1 MDKNSLNTN
10 KQFMI
15 GNGMLAFGV
24 FAVIIIFLY
33 MSFRFQRKADKV
45 QTYEGVYNIELTNS
59 FAGDSIAVYLND
71 SLLLDQ
77 TMPDANLKVEIK
89 RFAEDNV
96 LMVVDNKTDKTTP
109 FNLNPDQYYCQPR
122 NRSRKENGKQTGSH
136 NNLCIFYHTG
146 SPILIRKLST
156 HQVSYSHAKT
166 CQHHNESHTVFTETC
181 HVRHQRSD
189 IAIPTKDASVSE
201 HGRNYQQP
209 WSQILQKTE
218 LPFQTCIWQSRQ

>member
-96 LMVVDNKTDKTTP
+96 LMVVDNKTGKTTP
-109 FNLNPDQYYCQPR
+109 FNLNPEG
-122 NRSRKENGKQTGSH
+122 SRVEVKKSGDV
-136 NNLCIFYHTG
+136 IY
-146 SPILIRKLST
+146 ILEREADSLL
-156 HQVSYSHAKT
+156 
-166 CQHHNESHTVFTETC
+166 E
-181 HVRHQRSD
+181 
-189 IAIPTKDASVSE
+189 
-201 HGRNYQQP
+201 
-209 WSQILQKTE
+209 
-218 LPFQTCIWQSRQ
+218 

>member
-96 LMVVDNKTDKTTP
+96 LMVVDNKTDKTTA
-109 FNLNPDQYYCQPR
+109 FNLNPEG
-122 NRSRKENGKQTGSH
+122 SRVEVKKSGDV
-136 NNLCIFYHTG
+136 IY
-146 SPILIRKLST
+146 ILEREADSLL
-156 HQVSYSHAKT
+156 
-166 CQHHNESHTVFTETC
+166 E
-181 HVRHQRSD
+181 
-189 IAIPTKDASVSE
+189 
-201 HGRNYQQP
+201 
-209 WSQILQKTE
+209 
-218 LPFQTCIWQSRQ
+218 

>member
-45 QTYEGVYNIELTNS
+45 QTYEGVYNIELT
-59 FAGDSIAVYLND
+59 D

-109 FNLNPDQYYCQPR
+109 FNLNPEG
-122 NRSRKENGKQTGSH
+122 SRVEVKKSGDV
-136 NNLCIFYHTG
+136 IY
-146 SPILIRKLST
+146 ILEREADSLL
-156 HQVSYSHAKT
+156 
-166 CQHHNESHTVFTETC
+166 E
-181 HVRHQRSD
+181 
-189 IAIPTKDASVSE
+189 
-201 HGRNYQQP
+201 
-209 WSQILQKTE
+209 
-218 LPFQTCIWQSRQ
+218 

>member
-1 MDKNSLNTN
+1 MGKNSLNTN

-15 GNGMLAFGV
+15 GNGIMAFGV

-45 QTYEGVYNIELTNS
+45 QTYEGGYNIELTNS

-77 TMPDANLKVEIK
+77 TMPDASLKVEIK

-109 FNLNPDQYYCQPR
+109 FNLNPKG
-122 NRSRKENGKQTGSH
+122 SRVEVKKSGDV
-136 NNLCIFYHTG
+136 IY
-146 SPILIRKLST
+146 ILEREADSLL
-156 HQVSYSHAKT
+156 
-166 CQHHNESHTVFTETC
+166 E
-181 HVRHQRSD
+181 
-189 IAIPTKDASVSE
+189 
-201 HGRNYQQP
+201 
-209 WSQILQKTE
+209 
-218 LPFQTCIWQSRQ
+218 

>member
-109 FNLNPDQYYCQPR
+109 FNLNPVG
-122 NRSRKENGKQTGSH
+122 SRVEVKKSGDV
-136 NNLCIFYHTG
+136 IY
-146 SPILIRKLST
+146 ILEREADSLL
-156 HQVSYSHAKT
+156 
-166 CQHHNESHTVFTETC
+166 E
-181 HVRHQRSD
+181 
-189 IAIPTKDASVSE
+189 
-201 HGRNYQQP
+201 
-209 WSQILQKTE
+209 
-218 LPFQTCIWQSRQ
+218 

>member
-1 MDKNSLNTN
+1 MGKNSLNTN

-45 QTYEGVYNIELTNS
+45 QTYEGVYNIELANS

-77 TMPDANLKVEIK
+77 TMPDASLKVEIK

-109 FNLNPDQYYCQPR
+109 FNLNPKG
-122 NRSRKENGKQTGSH
+122 SRVEVKKSGDV
-136 NNLCIFYHTG
+136 IY
-146 SPILIRKLST
+146 ILEREADSFL
-156 HQVSYSHAKT
+156 
-166 CQHHNESHTVFTETC
+166 E
-181 HVRHQRSD
+181 
-189 IAIPTKDASVSE
+189 
-201 HGRNYQQP
+201 
-209 WSQILQKTE
+209 
-218 LPFQTCIWQSRQ
+218 

>member
-1 MDKNSLNTN
+1 MQKLITLWIKTSLNTN

-24 FAVIIIFLY
+24 FAVYYHFFSY

-77 TMPDANLKVEIK
+77 TMPEANLKVEIK

-109 FNLNPDQYYCQPR
+109 FNLNPEG
-122 NRSRKENGKQTGSH
+122 SRVEVKKSGDVIYILEREADSLWNKGKQ
-136 NNLCIFYHTG
+136 
-146 SPILIRKLST
+146 R
-156 HQVSYSHAKT
+156 
-166 CQHHNESHTVFTETC
+166 
-181 HVRHQRSD
+181 
-189 IAIPTKDASVSE
+189 
-201 HGRNYQQP
+201 
-209 WSQILQKTE
+209 
-218 LPFQTCIWQSRQ
+218 QSRSIR

>member
-109 FNLNPDQYYCQPR
+109 FNLNSEG
-122 NRSRKENGKQTGSH
+122 SRVEVKKSGDV
-136 NNLCIFYHTG
+136 IY
-146 SPILIRKLST
+146 ILEREADSLL
-156 HQVSYSHAKT
+156 
-166 CQHHNESHTVFTETC
+166 E
-181 HVRHQRSD
+181 
-189 IAIPTKDASVSE
+189 
-201 HGRNYQQP
+201 
-209 WSQILQKTE
+209 
-218 LPFQTCIWQSRQ
+218 

>member
-15 GNGMLAFGV
+15 GNGMLAFWSLCRYYH
-24 FAVIIIFLY
+24 FCLY

-109 FNLNPDQYYCQPR
+109 FNLNPEG
-122 NRSRKENGKQTGSH
+122 SRVEVKKSGDV
-136 NNLCIFYHTG
+136 IY
-146 SPILIRKLST
+146 ILEREADSLL
-156 HQVSYSHAKT
+156 
-166 CQHHNESHTVFTETC
+166 E
-181 HVRHQRSD
+181 
-189 IAIPTKDASVSE
+189 
-201 HGRNYQQP
+201 
-209 WSQILQKTE
+209 
-218 LPFQTCIWQSRQ
+218 

>member
-1 MDKNSLNTN
+1 MGKNSLNTN

-45 QTYEGVYNIELTNS
+45 QTYEGVYNIELANS

-77 TMPDANLKVEIK
+77 TMPDATLKLEVK

-109 FNLNPDQYYCQPR
+109 FNLNPKG
-122 NRSRKENGKQTGSH
+122 SRVEVKKSGDV
-136 NNLCIFYHTG
+136 IY
-146 SPILIRKLST
+146 ILEREADSFF
-156 HQVSYSHAKT
+156 
-166 CQHHNESHTVFTETC
+166 E
-181 HVRHQRSD
+181 
-189 IAIPTKDASVSE
+189 
-201 HGRNYQQP
+201 
-209 WSQILQKTE
+209 
-218 LPFQTCIWQSRQ
+218 

>member
-59 FAGDSIAVYLND
+59 LAVYLND

-109 FNLNPDQYYCQPR
+109 FNLNPEG
-122 NRSRKENGKQTGSH
+122 SRVEVKKSGDV
-136 NNLCIFYHTG
+136 IY
-146 SPILIRKLST
+146 ILEREADSLL
-156 HQVSYSHAKT
+156 
-166 CQHHNESHTVFTETC
+166 E
-181 HVRHQRSD
+181 
-189 IAIPTKDASVSE
+189 
-201 HGRNYQQP
+201 
-209 WSQILQKTE
+209 
-218 LPFQTCIWQSRQ
+218 